1 MHLLFVSRL
10 NESGLK
16 KLVTPKSK
24 TPLDTL
30 RSMSSA
36 LCIFMQL
43 TFSSMLHRILTE
55 RIIEKMVTT
64 LHGIVKYFVILY
76 VYCRKL
82 MILNSHNRQFLYS
95 SLDFILLKGSGKVLY
110 PLIAFIPM
118 TFKFVYSKLFNIKI
132 NACILRLHRFISIK
146 NT

>member
-1 MHLLFVSRL
+1 MRVHLLKWYVIHLLFVSRL

-16 KLVTPKSK
+16 KLLTPKSK

-64 LHGIVKYFVILY
+64 LHGIVKYFVCVLQK
-76 VYCRKL
+76 V
-82 MILNSHNRQFLYS
+82 N
-95 SLDFILLKGSGKVLY
+95 DFE
-110 PLIAFIPM
+110 F
-118 TFKFVYSKLFNIKI
+118 T
-132 NACILRLHRFISIK
+132 
-146 NT
+146 

>member
-1 MHLLFVSRL
+1 MVSDTFVICKLRL

-16 KLVTPKSK
+16 KISDAKK
-24 TPLDTL
+24 QNPLDTL

-64 LHGIVKYFVILY
+64 LHGIVKYFVCVLQK
-76 VYCRKL
+76 V
-82 MILNSHNRQFLYS
+82 N
-95 SLDFILLKGSGKVLY
+95 DFE
-110 PLIAFIPM
+110 F
-118 TFKFVYSKLFNIKI
+118 T
-132 NACILRLHRFISIK
+132 
-146 NT
+146 

>member
-1 MHLLFVSRL
+1 MTLYEGTFTEMVSDTFVICKHIKRISAK
-10 NESGLK
+10 K

-64 LHGIVKYFVILY
+64 LHGIVKYFVCVLQK
-76 VYCRKL
+76 V
-82 MILNSHNRQFLYS
+82 N
-95 SLDFILLKGSGKVLY
+95 DFE
-110 PLIAFIPM
+110 F
-118 TFKFVYSKLFNIKI
+118 T
-132 NACILRLHRFISIK
+132 
-146 NT
+146 